1 MRFYRGLRRP
11 VSFSIADGLALG
23 IVCYPVLKLA
33 TSPFPSNTY
42 GIEISQPPGVRLLK
56 CVRGR
61 ARVVK
66 LILSSRR
73 P

>member
-1 MRFYRGLRRP
+1 M
-11 VSFSIADGLALG
+11 G

-66 LILSSRR
+66 LIPSSRR